1 MIYFPSSCI
10 FFFNDARAKWITKY
24 KHNHIFSL
32 HFGLTLAV
40 GTSCRNI
47 SIKLIT
53 LQERK
58 PEAEKSRGDVT
69 LLMAINTST

>member
-1 MIYFPSSCI
+1 MLLKPTVGI
-10 FFFNDARAKWITKY
+10 FGSAE
-24 KHNHIFSL
+24 
-32 HFGLTLAV
+32 LTLAV

-47 SIKLIT
+47 SMKLIT

-69 LLMAINTST
+69 LLMAISTST